1 MTKPPDWQET
11 LDDLEDRRQRTL
23 AMGGP
28 ERLAK
33 HHGKGKL
40 DARARIDHL
49 LDPGTFREIGTLV
62 GGETAA
68 DGIVVGSGLINGS
81 PVMLGAEDFT
91 TLAGSIGPGGNS
103 KRYRIAELALRD
115 KIPLVMLLEGAGFR
129 PGGGH
134 YGRSPTDL
142 LAQAQCSGRVPTVGA
157 VLGPSA
163 GHGALVAPVCDFR
176 IMSEQGAIFTAGP
189 PVVKESTG
197 EDISK
202 EDLGGPGVALASGV
216 IHNVGEDDETVLDD
230 IRRYLSYFPSS
241 AWSYP
246 SPLPDDETTQP
257 RPTPELIEIVSRD
270 NRRVYD
276 MRSVLNVIFDRPD
289 WFEVQPRYGRAI
301 ICALAH
307 LGGHPVA
314 VVANQP
320 KVLAGSID
328 ADAADKAA
336 HFIMVADSFHLPI
349 VFLADNPGML
359 PGSRSE
365 RSGVLRAGARMFA
378 AQTAATTVKLHVT
391 LRKAYGFGSMVM
403 SLLSFDSQGATFA
416 YPGATMGAMS
426 AAALSKASHAG
437 EDLTAKL
444 RDAELQ
450 ASYRS
455 AEHMGFDELIDP
467 RETRDALMASLRR
480 GLSSRQA
487 AAEPVAGP
495 SSCPEES
502 ADVILAAGPNG
513 HVADVDSPRL
523 VDDMYHGVCQVIG
536 SDQPVL
542 HGVHVHLFGSKRS
555 GLQVAGIFEE
565 LGAFLPHDA
574 DDRRLVDDPAGE
586 IGSKNTGR
594 LDRGHLDPAL
604 GLDPQ
609 RIRQHIDCRLGRAV
623 DAGAFGSG
631 IAVNGRNV
639 DDLAAAL
646 LDHRVVDG

>member
-1 MTKPPDWQET
+1 MTKAQDWGKT
-11 LDDLEDRRQRTL
+11 LDDLERRRQHAL
-23 AMGGP
+23 GMGGP
-28 ERLAK
+28 ERLDK
-33 HHGKGKL
+33 HRDKGKL
-40 DARARIDHL
+40 DARARIERL
-49 LDPGTFREIGTLV
+49 LDPGTFRELGTLV
-62 GGETAA
+62 GGEIAA
-68 DGIVVGSGLINGS
+68 DGLVVGSGSINGS

-91 TLAGSIGPGGNS
+91 TMAGSIGPGGNS

-129 PGGGH
+129 PTGGH

-142 LAQAQCSGRVPTVGA
+142 LAQARCSGRVPTVAA

-176 IMSEQGAIFTAGP
+176 IMSRQGAIFTAGP

-202 EDLGGPGVALASGV
+202 EDLGGPDVALPSGV
-216 IHNVGEDDETVLDD
+216 IHNVAEDDEAVLDD
-230 IRRYLSYFPSS
+230 IRRYLSYFPPS

-246 SPLPDDETTQP
+246 PSLPADQATER
-257 RPTPELIEIVSRD
+257 RPTPELLDIVSRD
-270 NRRVYD
+270 NRRAYD
-276 MRSVLNVIFDRPD
+276 MRAVLDVVFDSPD
-289 WFEVQPRYGRAI
+289 WFEVQPLFGKAI
-301 ICALAH
+301 ICALAR

-320 KVLAGSID
+320 QVLAGSID

-378 AQTAATTVKLHVT
+378 AQTAATTLKLHLT

-403 SLLSFDSQGATFA
+403 SLLSFDQQVATFA

-426 AAALSKASHAG
+426 AAALSRASHAG
-437 EDLTAKL
+437 EDLSTKL
-444 RDAELQ
+444 RNAELQ

-467 RETRDALMASLRR
+467 RETRDALLASLLR

-487 AAEPVAGP
+487 AAEPVTRT
-495 SSCPEES
+495 
-502 ADVILAAGPNG
+502 VIMP
-513 HVADVDSPRL
+513 
-523 VDDMYHGVCQVIG
+523 
-536 SDQPVL
+536 
-542 HGVHVHLFGSKRS
+542 
-555 GLQVAGIFEE
+555 
-565 LGAFLPHDA
+565 
-574 DDRRLVDDPAGE
+574 
-586 IGSKNTGR
+586 
-594 LDRGHLDPAL
+594 
-604 GLDPQ
+604 
-609 RIRQHIDCRLGRAV
+609 
-623 DAGAFGSG
+623 
-631 IAVNGRNV
+631 
-639 DDLAAAL
+639 
-646 LDHRVVDG
+646 

>member
-1 MTKPPDWQET
+1 MTKSPDWQET
-11 LDDLEDRRQRTL
+11 LDDLDRRRQHTR
-23 AMGGP
+23 AMGGA

-33 HHGKGKL
+33 HRGKGKL

-49 LDPGTFREIGTLV
+49 LDPGTFRELGTLV
-62 GGETAA
+62 GGEIAA

-91 TLAGSIGPGGNS
+91 TMAGSIGPGGNS

-115 KIPLVMLLEGAGFR
+115 KIPLVMLLEGAGYR
-129 PGGGH
+129 PTGGH

-142 LAQAQCSGRVPTVGA
+142 LAQAQCSGRVPTVAA

-202 EDLGGPGVALASGV
+202 EDLGGPDVAVPSGV
-216 IHNVGEDDETVLDD
+216 IHNVAEDDETVLDN
-230 IRRYLSYFPSS
+230 IRRYLSYFPAS

-246 SPLPDDETTQP
+246 SPLPAAETGTTSEP
-257 RPTPELIEIVSRD
+257 RQTPELLGIVSRD

-276 MRSVLNVIFDRPD
+276 MRAVLDVVFDRPD
-289 WFEVQPRYGRAI
+289 WFEVQPQFGKAI

-365 RSGVLRAGARMFA
+365 RTGVLRAGARMFA
-378 AQTAATTVKLHVT
+378 AQTAATTLKLHLT

-403 SLLSFDSQGATFA
+403 SLLSFDDQSATFA

-426 AAALSKASHAG
+426 AAALSRASHAG
-437 EDLTAKL
+437 EDLTTKL
-444 RDAELQ
+444 REAELQ

-467 RETRDALMASLRR
+467 RETRDALLASLRR

-487 AAEPVAGP
+487 AA
-495 SSCPEES
+495 
-502 ADVILAAGPNG
+502 
-513 HVADVDSPRL
+513 
-523 VDDMYHGVCQVIG
+523 
-536 SDQPVL
+536 QPVTRT
-542 HGVHVHLFGSKRS
+542 V
-555 GLQVAGIFEE
+555 IM
-565 LGAFLPHDA
+565 P
-574 DDRRLVDDPAGE
+574 
-586 IGSKNTGR
+586 
-594 LDRGHLDPAL
+594 
-604 GLDPQ
+604 
-609 RIRQHIDCRLGRAV
+609 
-623 DAGAFGSG
+623 
-631 IAVNGRNV
+631 
-639 DDLAAAL
+639 
-646 LDHRVVDG
+646 

>member
-1 MTKPPDWQET
+1 MPKAQDWGET
-11 LDDLEDRRQRTL
+11 LEDLERRRQHARD
-23 AMGGP
+23 MGGP
-28 ERLAK
+28 ERLDK
-33 HHGKGKL
+33 HRNKGKI
-40 DARARIDHL
+40 DARARIEYL
-49 LDPGTFREIGTLV
+49 VDPGTFRELGTLV
-62 GGETAA
+62 GGEIAA
-68 DGIVVGSGLINGS
+68 DGLIVGSGEINGS

-91 TLAGSIGPGGNS
+91 TMAGSIGPGGNS

-134 YGRSPTDL
+134 YGRTPTDL

-157 VLGPSA
+157 VFGPSA

-176 IMSEQGAIFTAGP
+176 IMSRQGAIFTAGP

-202 EDLGGPGVALASGV
+202 EDLGGPDVALPSGV
-216 IHNVGEDDETVLDD
+216 IHNVAEDDEAVLDD
-230 IRRYLSYFPSS
+230 VRRYLSYFPSS

-246 SPLPDDETTQP
+246 ASLPQDEDTEP
-257 RPTPELIEIVSRD
+257 RATPELLDIVSRD

-276 MRSVLNVIFDRPD
+276 MRAVLDVVFDRPD
-289 WFEVQPRYGRAI
+289 WFEVQPQYGKAI

-320 KVLAGSID
+320 LVLAGSID
-328 ADAADKAA
+328 AAAADKAA
-336 HFIMVADSFHLPI
+336 HFIMVADSFHLPL

-378 AQTAATTVKLHVT
+378 AQTTATTLKLHVT

-403 SLLSFDSQGATFA
+403 SLLGFDSQSATFA

-426 AAALSKASHAG
+426 AAALGRATHAG
-437 EDLTAKL
+437 EDVTAKL
-444 RDAELQ
+444 REAELQ

-467 RETRDALMASLRR
+467 RETRDALLASLKR

-487 AAEPVAGP
+487 AAEPVTRT
-495 SSCPEES
+495 
-502 ADVILAAGPNG
+502 VIMP
-513 HVADVDSPRL
+513 
-523 VDDMYHGVCQVIG
+523 
-536 SDQPVL
+536 
-542 HGVHVHLFGSKRS
+542 
-555 GLQVAGIFEE
+555 
-565 LGAFLPHDA
+565 
-574 DDRRLVDDPAGE
+574 
-586 IGSKNTGR
+586 
-594 LDRGHLDPAL
+594 
-604 GLDPQ
+604 
-609 RIRQHIDCRLGRAV
+609 
-623 DAGAFGSG
+623 
-631 IAVNGRNV
+631 
-639 DDLAAAL
+639 
-646 LDHRVVDG
+646 

>member
-1 MTKPPDWQET
+1 
-11 LDDLEDRRQRTL
+11 
-23 AMGGP
+23 
-28 ERLAK
+28 
-33 HHGKGKL
+33 
-40 DARARIDHL
+40 
-49 LDPGTFREIGTLV
+49 
-62 GGETAA
+62 
-68 DGIVVGSGLINGS
+68 SGLINGS

-103 KRYRIAELALRD
+103 KRYRIAELAVRD

-129 PGGGH
+129 PTGGH

-142 LAQAQCSGRVPTVGA
+142 LAQAQCSGRVPTVAA

-202 EDLGGPGVALASGV
+202 EDLGGPDVALPSGV
-216 IHNVGEDDETVLDD
+216 IHNVAEDDQAVLED

-246 SPLPDDETTQP
+246 PPLPDDDETGEP
-257 RPTPELIEIVSRD
+257 RQTPELTDIVSRD

-276 MRSVLNVIFDRPD
+276 MRAVLDVIFDRPD
-289 WFEVQPRYGRAI
+289 WFEVQPRFGRAI
-301 ICALAH
+301 ICGLAH

-320 KVLAGSID
+320 QVLAGSID

-336 HFIMVADSFHLPI
+336 HFITVADSFHLPI

-378 AQTAATTVKLHVT
+378 AQTAATTVKLHLT

-403 SLLSFDSQGATFA
+403 SLLSFDGQGATFA

-437 EDLTAKL
+437 DDLTEIL

-467 RETRDALMASLRR
+467 RETRDALLASLRR

-487 AAEPVAGP
+487 AAEPVART
-495 SSCPEES
+495 
-502 ADVILAAGPNG
+502 VIMP
-513 HVADVDSPRL
+513 
-523 VDDMYHGVCQVIG
+523 
-536 SDQPVL
+536 
-542 HGVHVHLFGSKRS
+542 
-555 GLQVAGIFEE
+555 
-565 LGAFLPHDA
+565 
-574 DDRRLVDDPAGE
+574 
-586 IGSKNTGR
+586 
-594 LDRGHLDPAL
+594 
-604 GLDPQ
+604 
-609 RIRQHIDCRLGRAV
+609 
-623 DAGAFGSG
+623 
-631 IAVNGRNV
+631 
-639 DDLAAAL
+639 
-646 LDHRVVDG
+646 